1 MSATVLRELVA
12 KLGLTVDEAA
22 FKKADD
28 GLKKVKKGLEDVSAT
43 GRDARGRFVR
53 GAREQ
58 AQATEQHVTKQAAAV
73 RRGAK
78 QGPSAADTFERYL
91 GGAAVFAGLKAM
103 TDMASAANETE
114 NVLRELFG
122 QPGVDQI
129 KEWSDA
135 TSVTL
140 NRSKYQLRESAG
152 TFGALLTPVTK
163 DTDAVRQMSE
173 QLAVLGIDLASFYNT
188 TDEEAML
195 ALRSALI
202 GQSEPLLKYAI
213 NVQDATLKEYAR
225 THGIHKSIEK
235 MTQAEKTLLRFK
247 VILEQSTKAT
257 GDATRTAGE
266 YANVLRGLEAR
277 VKELAT
283 ELGKRLLPA
292 LKAFY
297 KWTTDML
304 GSLARLTDTS
314 NLFQGSLA
322 ALGIVIL
329 QTFGGKLWALTM
341 FGLKLGLI
349 SALIDDIISFAQ
361 GNTSLIGRFLNA
373 LGGEGTSTKWLEA
386 ISRALRD
393 IRRDWL
399 ALVET
404 FRTAKWSETWD
415 DFVNKLKLLDT
426 ALAKVS
432 FNAKRW
438 LLGKGPNDL
447 LPGENRDKTGY
458 RTYADLDSEEAQQDA
473 ADAADASGN
482 RAHFDRARA
491 GRLLR
496 EANKIYGNL
505 AAPAP
510 GDPEL
515 ALDLAG
521 AQISEPVDSGP
532 NMSVETGDVII
543 NMSLPQ
549 GANPDDY
556 RRAIQ
561 SSAEMER
568 RRTHDAIRQAAG
580 KVRR

>member
-22 FKKADD
+22 FKKADA
-28 GLKKVKKGLEDVSAT
+28 GLAKVKKGLEDVSAT
-43 GRDARGRFVR
+43 GRDTRGRFVR
-53 GAREQ
+53 GARDQ
-58 AQATEQHVTKQAAAV
+58 AQATEQHVTKQATAV
-73 RRGAK
+73 RRAATR
-78 QGPSAADTFERYL
+78 GPSAADTFERYL

-163 DTDAVRQMSE
+163 DTDAVRAMSE
-173 QLAVLGIDLASFYNT
+173 SLAVLGIDLASFYNT

-213 NVQDATLKEYAR
+213 NVQDATLKEYAK
-225 THGIHKSIEK
+225 THAIHKSIEK
-235 MTQAEKTLLRFK
+235 MTQAEKTLLRYK

-266 YANVLRGLEAR
+266 YANVLRGLQAR

-283 ELGKRLLPA
+283 ELGKRLLPG

-297 KWTTDML
+297 AWTGDML
-304 GSLARLTDTS
+304 GALGRLTDTS
-314 NLFQGSLA
+314 NIFQGAMA
-322 ALGIVIL
+322 ALGLVIL
-329 QTFGGKLWALTM
+329 QTFGGKLWALTA
-341 FGLKLGLI
+341 FGLKLGII
-349 SALIDDIISFAQ
+349 SAVFDEIIGFAQ
-361 GNTSLIGRFLNA
+361 GNDSLIGRFLDA
-373 LGGEGTSTKWLEA
+373 VGGKGTSTKWLEA

-393 IRRDWL
+393 MKRDFL
-399 ALVET
+399 ALIEA
-404 FRTAKWSETWD
+404 FRTAPWAETWD
-415 DFVNKLKLLDT
+415 NFANKVKLLDT
-426 ALAKVS
+426 ALHNVS
-432 FNAKRW
+432 VNAKRFI
-438 LLGKGPNDL
+438 LRKGPNDL
-447 LPGENRDKTGY
+447 LPGENRDKSGY
-458 RTYADLDSEEAQQDA
+458 RTYADQDMEEAEAAAAEA
-473 ADAADASGN
+473 ADAAGN
-482 RAHFDRARA
+482 RAHFDRAEA
-491 GRLLR
+491 KRLRR
-496 EANKIYGNL
+496 EANDTWGKL

-510 GDPEL
+510 GDPDL
-515 ALDLAG
+515 QMNLAG
-521 AQISEPVDSGP
+521 EQVSAPVDSGP
-532 NMSVETGDVII
+532 NMSVTTGDMIF

-549 GANPDDY
+549 NANPDDY
-556 RRAIQ
+556 RRAVQ
-561 SSAEMER
+561 RSADIER
-568 RRTHDAIRQAAG
+568 RQTHDAIRHAAG
-580 KVRR
+580 KVKR